1 MMPWVSIQHVV
12 STRNGTYVAVP
23 AVNDT
28 VVILKTKVT
37 VRIKSVLKCVKC
49 VASVSKDS
57 HVTTVPD
64 SVSPRRNA
72 SLHRNV
78 QRTKN

>member
-1 MMPWVSIQHVV
+1 MIPWWSFQHVV
-12 STRNGTYVAVP
+12 STRNGTNVVVP
-23 AVNDT
+23 VVKDT
-28 VVILKTKVT
+28 VVLLKTKVT
-37 VRIKSVLKCVKC
+37 ARIKSALRCVSP

-72 SLHRNV
+72 SLHRSV

>member
-1 MMPWVSIQHVV
+1 MIPWVSIQHVV
-12 STRNGTYVAVP
+12 STRNGTTVVVP
-23 AVNDT
+23 VVNDT
-28 VVILKTKVT
+28 AVLLKTKVT
-37 VRIKSVLKCVKC
+37 ARIKNALRCVSP

-72 SLHRNV
+72 SLRRSV

>member
-12 STRNGTYVAVP
+12 STRNGM
-23 AVNDT
+23 T
-28 VVILKTKVT
+28 VVVPVVKDTAVLLKTKVT
-37 VRIKSVLKCVKC
+37 ARIKTAVRCVNP

-64 SVSPRRNA
+64 SVSPKRNA
-72 SLHRNV
+72 
-78 QRTKN
+78 

>member
-49 VASVSKDS
+49 VASVSKVS
-57 HVTTVPD
+57 HVTIVPD